1 MKLAAF
7 KITLFFALLVS
18 VACLSAQEQSANK
31 SKVESIFAIV
41 KYFTWANEAAIDTF
55 VIAVL
60 DNKPE
65 LESDMKKYLQ
75 TQILIHKKPAKV
87 VRFASIDEIGK
98 CNSLF
103 ASKES
108 GYDIDKILKI
118 ITGKKVLLI
127 TENYEFHK
135 SMINY
140 IYVNNVRRYEI
151 NQPKIQEEGFTVN
164 ELFAAGSVKSQADW
178 EKLYKQTDIELQKE
192 KEIVEAQQKVIEN
205 QKKEIAEQEQKLAT
219 QRKEIEEQQKHIDDQ
234 KKELEELFKR
244 VKINQALLNAKLAEL
259 TVKQKELDEQKAQ
272 MVKQHKILEGQKAE
286 IVEQESKIAEQK
298 KVLNEQL
305 EKIHL
310 QQFILYMFFAL
321 ALVLAGLGFFIYR
334 AYKIKKQSN
343 KMLTEKNNEIM
354 QQNEEIRQQKEEIEA
369 QRDEIERQRD
379 EIEGQRNVAYEQ
391 RDEIIHQK
399 KEITDSIHYARR
411 IQQAVLPSPKFLS
424 HLIKENY
431 FILNKPRDI
440 VSGDYYWLAEKDKKV
455 IIAAA
460 DCTGH
465 GVPGAFMSIIG
476 FELLRKI
483 TDDQGIENA
492 DQILDELNKGIAIT
506 FGKDNSNI
514 RLKDGMDLALCVIDK
529 EKKELEFAGAFRP
542 MYFIRDNK
550 IEEIRGD
557 RFSVGLLAE
566 SEGIEITKTTIKL
579 EKNDVFYLFSDGYA
593 DQFGGPEGKKFKYR
607 RFRHLLLTIHK
618 LPMDQQ
624 KIILEKSFDEWI
636 GNFEQVDDI
645 LIVGLRPGL
654 G

>member
-465 GVPGAFMSIIG
+465 GVPGAFMS
-476 FELLRKI
+476 LLGVTFLKEILGKI
-483 TDDQGIENA
+483 DTFHANI
-492 DQILDELNKGIAIT
+492 ILDELRTSVINALHQPGVESMT
-506 FGKDNSNI
+506 
-514 RLKDGMDLALCVIDK
+514 RDGMDMALCVYDM
-529 EKKELEFAGAFRP
+529 EKPELHFAGANNP
-542 MYFIRDNK
+542 LYLIRDGQLMEFKADKQPIGLYEENK
-550 IEEIRGD
+550 PFTNNIIPLFKGD
-557 RFSVGLLAE
+557 
-566 SEGIEITKTTIKL
+566 T
-579 EKNDVFYLFSDGYA
+579 FYIFSDGYA
-593 DQFGGPEGKKFKYR
+593 DQFGGPKIETGGKKFKYSK
-607 RFRHLLLTIHK
+607 FKELLVNI
-618 LPMDQQ
+618 Q
-624 KIILEKSFDEWI
+624 KEEMTNQLEILEKTIEDWR
-636 GNFEQVDDI
+636 GPLYQVDDI
-645 LIVGLRPGL
+645 LVIGVRV
-654 G
+654 